1 MRNLF
6 PPASTSPIISPY
18 RLVVA
23 AFLSVAIYGCGSQA
37 SNQRPQ
43 PLTEQPLSAHEVGHP
58 QVTVASWYGPG
69 FHGHPTSSGEIYN
82 QQALTAASRTL
93 PLGSHARVTN
103 LKTGK
108 SVVVRINDRG
118 PFVRGRGI
126 DLSRAAARRIGV
138 DRRGTATVRVTRID
152 GPSGEVGDSW
162 AGTVKMRNA
171 SRITPTDYASSATP
185 PVAESSMVSN
195 PFGPWFM
202 ELVSPSH

>member
-6 PPASTSPIISPY
+6 APASTSPIISPY

-23 AFLSVAIYGCGSQA
+23 AFLSITIVGCGSQA

-43 PLTEQPLSAHEVGHP
+43 PLAEQPLSAHEVGHP

-69 FHGHPTSSGEIYN
+69 FHGHPTSSGEVYD

-171 SRITPTDYASSATP
+171 SRIMPTDYASSTTP
-185 PVAESSMVSN
+185 AVAESGMVSN
-195 PFGPWFM
+195 PFGAWFM
-202 ELVSPSH
+202 ELVAPSR

>member
-1 MRNLF
+1 MRNFL
-6 PPASTSPIISPY
+6 PPALVSSIISPY

-23 AFLSVAIYGCGSQA
+23 AFLSVTIYGCGSQA
-37 SNQRPQ
+37 SNQRPP
-43 PLTEQPLSAHEVGHP
+43 PLVEQPLSAHEVGHP

-69 FHGHPTSSGEIYN
+69 FHGRSTSSGEVYN

-103 LKTGK
+103 LQTGK

-126 DLSRAAARRIGV
+126 DLSRAAAHRIGI
-138 DRRGTATVRVTRID
+138 DHRGTATVRVTRID

-171 SRITPTDYASSATP
+171 SRVTPVDYASTTTP
-185 PVAESSMVSN
+185 PVAESGMVSN
-195 PFGPWFM
+195 PFASWFM
-202 ELVSPSH
+202 EMVSPSR